1 MRSQRMTTLAMTLLC
16 MGWLMC
22 GGCSWGLSDRVAG
35 MEAQLQ
41 TVMAEHQLF
50 PGQLETMRI
59 EVGTLEDEVKR
70 REQRV
75 LTELTQLRREDIA
88 FLIERLDAL
97 TTRFQDFRHEM
108 AAVSQGQPE
117 TGAVSGPEP
126 ARWMALNDELDR
138 LQQAVL
144 QLAQMV
150 DVMQVQQDQNFSAS
164 TVWLSG
170 LARQIYKG
178 RKHR

>member
-1 MRSQRMTTLAMTLLC
+1 MRSQRLTTLAMTLLC

-22 GGCSWGLSDRVAG
+22 GGCSWGLSERVAG
-35 MEAQLQ
+35 MEALLR
-41 TVMAEHQLF
+41 TVMADHQLF
-50 PGQLETMRI
+50 PRQLETMRI

-75 LTELTQLRREDIA
+75 LTELTQLRREDIT

-97 TTRFQDFRHEM
+97 TTHFQDFRREM
-108 AAVSQGQPE
+108 AAVSQAVPE
-117 TGAVSGPEP
+117 MGAMSGPEP
-126 ARWMALNDELDR
+126 ARWTALNDELDR
-138 LQQAVL
+138 MQQAVV
-144 QLAQMV
+144 QLARMV
-150 DVMQVQQDQNFSAS
+150 DVMQVQQDQHFSAS

-170 LARQIYKG
+170 LARQIYEG